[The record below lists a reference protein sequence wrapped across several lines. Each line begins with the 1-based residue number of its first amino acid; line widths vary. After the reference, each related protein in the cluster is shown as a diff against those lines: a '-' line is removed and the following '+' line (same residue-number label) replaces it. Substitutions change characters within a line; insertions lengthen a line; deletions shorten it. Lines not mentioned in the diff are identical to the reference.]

1 MSRDLS
7 HFGRV
12 INGQERSVQN
22 SFEMFVQFHELLS
35 ITINSQPGQTKHTFL
50 ADSSSRGLSNQ
61 QNSFDTNDYAFMISP
76 SLTRSAHFAMAM
88 RYCQLWVWSVICI
101 YFYLAIECCFHAL
114 KRRWTR
120 QFIIYAH
127 KWMLQASYLSPRLA
141 NKYRRTRKK
150 TYRVAVIDA
159 AARRLKN
166 NISAYSFNSNV
177 YFRTSPR
184 LFPMLCCIKMP
195 LST

>member
-61 QNSFDTNDYAFMISP
+61 QNSFDTNDYAFMIFPLSH
-76 SLTRSAHFAMAM
+76 SLRSF
-88 RYCQLWVWSVICI
+88 RDGDEILPTVS
-101 YFYLAIECCFHAL
+101 L
-114 KRRWTR
+114 KRYLHIFLPRHRMLFSCFKTKMNKTIHNLCAQMNVTGFLSISTAR
-120 QFIIYAH
+120 Q
-127 KWMLQASYLSPRLA
+127 
-141 NKYRRTRKK
+141 
-150 TYRVAVIDA
+150 
-159 AARRLKN
+159 
-166 NISAYSFNSNV
+166 
-177 YFRTSPR
+177 
-184 LFPMLCCIKMP
+184 
-195 LST
+195 